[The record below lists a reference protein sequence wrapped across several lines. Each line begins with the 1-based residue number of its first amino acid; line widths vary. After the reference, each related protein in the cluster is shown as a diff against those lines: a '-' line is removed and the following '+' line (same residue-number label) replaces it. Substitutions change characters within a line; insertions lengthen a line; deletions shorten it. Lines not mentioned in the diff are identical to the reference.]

1 LPPIIRASALYCFS
15 FAALAQE
22 TTGLVRSGGRALP
35 GASVE
40 ARQGQT
46 THSTTTDEDGRWAF
60 PQLAAGLWKF
70 RVQMFGFETL
80 ESELTLPALAP
91 ALDFSLA
98 LTVRRSAGPA
108 TATAGQGDPSFQEL
122 ALQQINL
129 EVPVAET
136 VSAPRSEHAAESFLL
151 SGSLTQALSES
162 AAQRPDADGS
172 DNGRRFERAGPGRGP
187 GGGGAFGRGPGG
199 FGGEARARARVAAAR
214 RFGNRSRRNTIP
226 IRGMAWMQFRDSAFD
241 ARPFSLSGQTLTK
254 PDYSQ
259 TRFGV
264 SVGGPLH
271 IPKLLSGD
279 RTFFFASYTSSLA
292 RNPFSAFSTLPSML
306 ERSGDFSQSATR
318 LPVSLYDPLTGQP
331 LPGNRIPPNRIDPI
345 AKGLL
350 EFIPL
355 PNQPGRT
362 QNYQYQAPIKRNNHQ
377 FSLRLNQGLARLDRL
392 AIGLQIEDRD
402 SENAQLYGFTDQASV
417 GGLNTDITW
426 SHTFT
431 RRTVNSVRFSFNH
444 NRNDAIPFFAF
455 RRDVAGD
462 LGIQGTARDP
472 INFGPPNLNFTNF
485 GDLTDASPVLRR
497 DRSFQF
503 GEGLQMSR
511 GRHSYSM
518 GVELR
523 RLHADLTTDQ
533 NARGSFTFSGLAT
546 SGFDQA
552 RNPLPGTG
560 FDFADFL
567 LGRPQS
573 GSVRFGASENGFR
586 GVNYAAFFSDDWRM
600 RANFTLNAG
609 LRYEYASPFSEIRG
623 QLANLDI
630 APGFRGVSVVT
641 PGDTGP
647 YSGLFPSALIDP
659 DRNNLSPRVGLAW
672 KPWPRHTLQV
682 RAGYGIYYNNVVYN
696 SFATRLASQ
705 PPFAR
710 TSTVNSSPA
719 RMLTLANGFATAPQ
733 QTIRNTF
740 AVDRGYRIGYAQN
753 WSFSLQKDI
762 PRSMILE
769 VAYLGTK
776 GTRLDIQRQP
786 NRAAPGSPLD
796 AETRRLIG
804 NAVGFTFDSSEGNSI
819 YHAGQAK
826 LTRRFRRGV
835 SFSALYTYSRSI
847 DNVSTFGGGGGVVAQ
862 DDRNLSNE
870 RGLSS
875 FDRRHNVQLNYVLVS
890 PLSSSGL
897 LPVSGWAETLM
908 KNWTFNGGLTMQTG
922 TPLTARVLGNQADTN
937 GTGVL
942 GSGRADAT
950 GANVRE
956 GDGFFSL
963 LAFAIPPPGRFGNAG
978 RNTIPGPGMFSLN
991 VSLGRQFQLA
1001 DRRRIEFR
1009 IESNN
1014 FTNRVNY
1021 SRLDAVVNSLNYGL
1035 ATGAGQMRNFSAQL
1049 RFRF

>member
-1 LPPIIRASALYCFS
+1 MFG
-15 FAALAQE
+15 FAALE
-22 TTGLVRSGGRALP
+22 T
-35 GASVE
+35 
-40 ARQGQT
+40 
-46 THSTTTDEDGRWAF
+46 
-60 PQLAAGLWKF
+60 
-70 RVQMFGFETL
+70 
-80 ESELTLPALAP
+80 ELTLPALPPALEFSLELAGRRAAAP
-91 ALDFSLA
+91 A
-98 LTVRRSAGPA
+98 T
-108 TATAGQGDPSFQEL
+108 TAAGQTDSFQDV
-122 ALQQINL
+122 ALQQISL
-129 EVPVAET
+129 DVPAAEPVA
-136 VSAPRSEHAAESFLL
+136 ALRSEHAAEAFLL

-162 AAQRPDADGS
+162 AAQRPDENDDGP
-172 DNGRRFERAGPGRGP
+172 GRRFEGALAR
-187 GGGGAFGRGPGG
+187 GGGGGGGGGGGVRGGGQGRGPGG
-199 FGGEARARARVAAAR
+199 FGGDARARVRAAAGR
-214 RFGNRSRRNTIP
+214 RFGNRSRRNSLP

-241 ARPFSLSGQTLTK
+241 ARPFSLSGQTLVK

-264 SVGGPLH
+264 SAGGPLH

-279 RTFFFASYTSSLA
+279 RTFFFASYSSGLA
-292 RNPFSAFSTLPSML
+292 RNPFSAFATLPSEL
-306 ERSGDFSQSATR
+306 ERAGDFSQSATR
-318 LPVSLYDPLTGQP
+318 IPVSLYDPLNGQP
-331 LPGNRIPPNRIDPI
+331 LPGNRIVSSRVDPI

-362 QNYQYQAPIKRNNHQ
+362 QNYQYQAPVLRNNHQ
-377 FSLRLNQGLARLDRL
+377 FSLRLNQGLTRQDRL
-392 AIGLQIEDRD
+392 ATGFQLEDR
-402 SENAQLYGFTDQASV
+402 SNENAQLFGFIDQAT
-417 GGLNTDITW
+417 GKGLNMDITW

-431 RRTVNSVRFSFNH
+431 RRTVNNVRFSFNH
-444 NRNDAIPFFAF
+444 NRNDTVPFFAF
-455 RRDVAGD
+455 RRDVAGE

-472 INFGPPNLNFTNF
+472 INFGPPNLRFTNF
-485 GDLTDASPVLRR
+485 GDLTDASPVLRQ

-503 GEGLQMSR
+503 SEGLQHSR
-511 GRHSYSM
+511 GRHNYSM

-523 RLHADLTTDQ
+523 RLHAGVTTDQ

-546 SGFDQA
+546 SGFDAA

-573 GSVRFGASENGFR
+573 GSVRFGASQNGFR
-586 GVNYAAFFSDDWRM
+586 GTNYAAFVQDDWRM
-600 RANFTLNAG
+600 RANFTVTGG
-609 LRYEYASPFSEIRG
+609 LRYEYASPLSEIRG
-623 QLANLDI
+623 QLANLDV
-630 APGFRGVSVVT
+630 APGFLGVSVVT
-641 PGDTGP
+641 PGVTGP
-647 YSGLFPSALIDP
+647 YSGTFPSGLIDP

-672 KPWPRHTLQV
+672 KPFPRRTLQL

-719 RMLTLANGFATAPQ
+719 RLLTLANGFTTAPQ
-733 QTIRNTF
+733 QTIKNTF

-753 WSFSLQKDI
+753 WSFSLQQDLR
-762 PRSMILE
+762 RSLVMEL
-769 VAYLGTK
+769 AYLGTK

-786 NRAAPGSPLD
+786 NRAAPGSPVD

-835 SFSALYTYSRSI
+835 SFSALYTYGRSI

-890 PLSSSGL
+890 PLSSSGM
-897 LPVSGWAETLM
+897 LPVSGWAETLL
-908 KNWTFNGGLTMQTG
+908 KNWTLNGGVTMQTG
-922 TPLTARVLGNQADTN
+922 SPLTARVLGNQADTN
-937 GTGVL
+937 GTGVI

-950 GANVRE
+950 GMGVRE
-956 GDGFFSL
+956 RDGFFNL
-963 LAFAIPPPGRFGNAG
+963 LAFGIPAPGRFGNAG

-1014 FTNRVNY
+1014 FTNRVNF
-1021 SRLDAVVNSLNYGL
+1021 SRLDTVVNSLNYGL